1 MTKTQIFNNL
11 IREFGL
17 FRKDTPFPYIYKND
31 FVGYIQGPSNTILP
45 IEIDFTDKDMTEEEI
60 KNLFID
66 KIIEEMANFDP
77 GIEFEEQYDSNCG
90 LSAEE
95 LEEAL
100 WEDEEYFS
108 DKALSIKMNTNRITE
123 DDNINHMLIVRE
135 KELEQEIEN
144 LNKKTNKLWQEALAD
159 KEFVTELEKVTI
171 HDVAF
176 IVKREQ
182 HLEIYVR
189 KKYTP
194 LVTMYITMKN
204 GIVELKRSNREDLM
218 DLANYSIEKYKT
230 TKEIINEVNKKTTQ
244 KQIKR
249 IEETIQ
255 TIKNID

>member
-1 MTKTQIFNNL
+1 
-11 IREFGL
+11 
-17 FRKDTPFPYIYKND
+17 
-31 FVGYIQGPSNTILP
+31 
-45 IEIDFTDKDMTEEEI
+45 
-60 KNLFID
+60 
-66 KIIEEMANFDP
+66 
-77 GIEFEEQYDSNCG
+77 
-90 LSAEE
+90 
-95 LEEAL
+95 
-100 WEDEEYFS
+100 
-108 DKALSIKMNTNRITE
+108 
-123 DDNINHMLIVRE
+123 MLIVRE